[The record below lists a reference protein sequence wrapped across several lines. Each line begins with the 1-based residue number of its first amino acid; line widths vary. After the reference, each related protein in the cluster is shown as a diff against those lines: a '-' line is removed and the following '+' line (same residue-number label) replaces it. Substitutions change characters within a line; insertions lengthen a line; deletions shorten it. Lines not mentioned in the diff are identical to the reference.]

1 MKTGKKYLYG
11 FIPIIVLIQLV
22 GCTHIWNIT
31 ETPLLQM
38 GSPMGSVE
46 PKTFAFKDF
55 QDLRRFEDPA
65 IIMELGG
72 HTHKIDQTPAAFV
85 ADRIK
90 KEFERNGHKCVD
102 ASSQTKADFI
112 VDGVIYRFSVTF
124 DRKFTGNE
132 WFANAGVKLTINRV
146 PTGSGIFLKSYQ
158 GEYQAMQY
166 LGGPK
171 FAESLGMATQRMFK
185 DISTDPE
192 LIEFLKK

>member
-1 MKTGKKYLYG
+1 MKKYLYG
-11 FIPIIVLIQLV
+11 FISIIALIQLI
-22 GCTHIWNIT
+22 GCTHVHKIT

-72 HTHKIDQTPAAFV
+72 HTHKIDQTPAVFV

-102 ASSQTKADFI
+102 ASSQDKADFI
-112 VDGVIYRFSVTF
+112 VNGTIYKFSSTWRMGF
-124 DRKFTGNE
+124 FANE
-132 WFANAGVKLTINRV
+132 WFGKTGLKLTINRM
-146 PTGSGIFLKSYQ
+146 PSGSAEAFVKSYE
-158 GEYQAMQY
+158 GDYNDTSY
-166 LGGPK
+166 GGPL
-171 FAESLGMATQRMFK
+171 FAESLGTATQRMIK

-192 LIEFLKK
+192 LIEFIKK